1 MRSFSLALLG
11 GLRLAGRLKLPERI
25 VRISVIGGVDADLS
39 EAEFAP
45 GGGLTL
51 VKVSLIGGLEM
62 RVPATARVE
71 ALSIAIGGHSIE
83 DGGGNPD
90 PAGPRIRIYS
100 FGLLGGVKV
109 RRARYSDGPPE

>member
-25 VRISVIGGVDADLS
+25 VRVAAIGGVDADLT
-39 EAEFAP
+39 EAEFPA
-45 GGGLTL
+45 GGEFTL

-62 RVPATARVE
+62 RVPASARVE
-71 ALSIAIGGHSIE
+71 ALSIAIGGRSIE
-83 DGGGNPD
+83 DGGGD
-90 PAGPRIRIYS
+90 ADQAGPRVRIYS

-109 RRARYSDGPPE
+109 RRAR